1 MSIQPLQPADLLRIP
16 LDGPRPS
23 FSRALWRIASA
34 DVSSGNR
41 VTLLRDGPGTF
52 EAMLAMIR
60 TSEESRSAMGAA
72 GRARVERDY
81 GEEQVV
87 AAYLRALDEATDE
100 SNRISRR

>member
-1 MSIQPLQPADLLRIP
+1 MAKPLIATDVPGCRQVVEHEINGLLCK
-16 LDGPRPS
+16 
-23 FSRALWRIASA
+23 A
-34 DVSSGNR
+34 
-41 VTLLRDGPGTF
+41 RDAGSLA